1 METNYET
8 RIINHA
14 LKNTGYYPL
23 RAIQLWT
30 IDSHFNKVNSTM
42 MNIGALLKLPPE
54 IDLNRLA
61 QAVNDTLK
69 AYDIF
74 RCRLVFHPETSDICQ
89 RFDGE
94 LVPVSV
100 EKISDEEFEERKKI
114 LMQPYPLINKPLYR
128 CYIFETPTA
137 QYLYLDFYHAI
148 IDGMALTVL
157 FWGEI
162 NSRYKG
168 KKITRQPLNYADYIL
183 DELRVSPEELAEGN
197 KFWND
202 TLKDF
207 DEKKHLPPVDIE
219 NIETWQSETLFATLK
234 NITQKYFSES
244 KRKEHIF
251 FLGAS
256 MLAIAKSAG
265 SKSAIMDWVHN
276 GRYNAQER
284 RLMGAMLEQ
293 FPIRYDFEDKESVKN
308 FLDSLEIKMNSG
320 IKYHRS
326 LSTAYNSGLQEI
338 CATFIFQK
346 RNLGALNTMVLG
358 GYPAEIIELPPN
370 EWSSVENTLD
380 IEVNL
385 NDDGTYIV
393 EYGYDASR
401 YSESAMEKFAAT
413 FDEIVL
419 QLQDEQKL
427 ISEILK

>member
-1 METNYET
+1 METSYET

-14 LKNTGYYPL
+14 LKTTGYYPL

-30 IDSHFNKVNSTM
+30 IDSHFNKVKSTM
-42 MNIGALLKLPPE
+42 MNIGALFKLAPE

-61 QAVNDTLK
+61 QAVNDTLN
-69 AYDIF
+69 AHDVF

-94 LVPVSV
+94 LVPVKI
-100 EKISDEEFEERKKI
+100 EKISDEEFEIRKENLKK
-114 LMQPYPLINKPLYR
+114 PYPLINKPLYR
-128 CYIFETPTA
+128 FYLFETPTA
-137 QYLYLDFYHAI
+137 KYFFLDFYHAI
-148 IDGMALTVL
+148 IDGTAIAVL
-157 FWGEI
+157 FWREM

-168 KKITRQPLNYADYIL
+168 KKITHQPLNYADYIL

-219 NIETWQSETLFATLK
+219 NVETWQSETLFAPVK

-244 KRKEHIF
+244 KRKESIL

-256 MLAIAKSAG
+256 MLAIAKTSG

-293 FPIRYDFEDKESVKN
+293 FPIRYDFKDNESVKD
-308 FLDSLEIKMNSG
+308 FLDALEIEMNTG
-320 IKYHRS
+320 VKYRRS

-346 RNLGALNTMVLG
+346 KIHNADYDIG
-358 GYPAEIIELPPN
+358 GYPVEIVELPTN

-385 NDDGTYIV
+385 NEDGTYLV

-413 FDEIVL
+413 FDEIVAK
-419 QLQDEQKL
+419 LQDENKL
-427 ISEILK
+427 ISEILN